1 MKKLQ
6 VNVLTTINSASNISE
21 QIIDG
26 DDHYVIKN
34 VVPLVDDVVMNGGMY
49 PADEIKKSYDG
60 LNGNP
65 APYNHR

>member
-26 DDHYVIKN
+26 DDR
-34 VVPLVDDVVMNGGMY
+34 M
-49 PADEIKKSYDG
+49 EIYE
-60 LNGNP
+60 
-65 APYNHR
+65 RQ